1 MFIGDFSWSIKSIVA
16 AEEER
21 KGWEQQVF
29 SDLDDEYDRVWHNM
43 LGFMAV
49 GNGDFVAFDLSV
61 PADPPVVYLS
71 HDGGDGHGYSLG
83 DNFMDFMDR
92 WSKIGCVGCE
102 DWQLIPFMDSPVS
115 GILPDSDN
123 AKLWRSWPK
132 VEL

>member
-1 MFIGDFSWSIKSIVA
+1 
-16 AEEER
+16 
-21 KGWEQQVF
+21 
-29 SDLDDEYDRVWHNM
+29 
-43 LGFMAV
+43 
-49 GNGDFVAFDLSV
+49 
-61 PADPPVVYLS
+61 
-71 HDGGDGHGYSLG
+71 
-83 DNFMDFMDR
+83 MDFMDR